1 MLKILMLFCLVLKIL
16 LAVVAKTGFL
26 RKGLMDWLTRTAKES
41 ESFQCLNGDLM
52 AAYFFPCSFLDGGVK
67 QDEIFAVVCS
77 TNETRKCF
85 QYFLAGTII
94 CLLLC

>member
-1 MLKILMLFCLVLKIL
+1 MLTIFMLFCLVLKIL

-26 RKGLMDWLTRTAKES
+26 RKGLMDWLTRTAKEN
-41 ESFQCLNGDLM
+41 ESYKCLNGDLISVS
-52 AAYFFPCSFLDGGVK
+52 FSPCSFPDGGVK
-67 QDEIFAVVCS
+67 QDEIFEVVCS

-85 QYFLAGTII
+85 LYFLAGTII